1 MRTRR
6 GWSRSGWRLA
16 RPVREPARC
25 PGGPGRAGPGRHRIA
40 APCRKACAAPDRRA
54 GAAAGPSRPGPVLA
68 AAGELAD
75 PVENE
80 LVPGQLSFH
89 AQPGV
94 LNDKVIGN
102 CLVRPGPVPVVIEL
116 SGLS

>member
-40 APCRKACAAPDRRA
+40 APGRKACAAPDRRA

-80 LVPGQLSFH
+80 LVPG
-89 AQPGV
+89 V